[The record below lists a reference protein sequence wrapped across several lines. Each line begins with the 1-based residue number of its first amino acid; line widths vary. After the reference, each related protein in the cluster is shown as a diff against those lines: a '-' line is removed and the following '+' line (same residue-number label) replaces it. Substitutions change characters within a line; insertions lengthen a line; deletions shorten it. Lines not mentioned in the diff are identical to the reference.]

1 MLVLERKEGESIIIE
16 NDDFTIEVMLSK
28 DKKGRYKLC
37 VDAPDEFDI
46 FRKEL
51 LEEEWIYECS
61 LLVFININFK
71 IGWTTTNGRKQTPR
85 KLMTLTNYS

>member
-16 NDDFTIEVMLSK
+16 NDDFTIEVMLGK
-28 DKKGRYKLC
+28 GKKGRYKLC

-51 LEEEWIYECS
+51 LE
-61 LLVFININFK
+61 
-71 IGWTTTNGRKQTPR
+71 
-85 KLMTLTNYS
+85 